1 MKFLKDNAVTLFLI
15 GVVLALLIYLTF
27 NKIGTDRQINSLKDS
42 ILVKDSLKKIRDG
55 EYTKLVNDM
64 KTRDELEKEVKDTS
78 EQTYKDI
85 KKAKEKIVSNTKVS
99 VKPSTKV
106 TRDTVY
112 IDSTGTR
119 RFTSYYPNKD
129 SAFVT
134 HRSVIT
140 NSIATNTW
148 EFKPLKLNV
157 IVTQQKDGMYRARLL
172 GPKWIQAQE
181 VTVNSLPMTPINEKK
196 FKTLLGASGG
206 YSFNDRDIVVGLYT
220 GFRYKNS
227 IILLNGSTNKVVS
240 LGYIQEF

>member
-1 MKFLKDNAVTLFLI
+1 MKFLKNNLLTLTLI
-15 GVVLALLIYLTF
+15 AIIIGLFIYLTF
-27 NKIGTDRQINSLKDS
+27 NKIGTDKQISNLKDS
-42 ILVKDSLKKIRDG
+42 ILLKDSLKKIRDG
-55 EYTKLVNDM
+55 EYTKLVNDN
-64 KTRDELEKEVKDTS
+64 KSKSDLEKEVKNS
-78 EQTYKDI
+78 SPQTYKDI
-85 KKAKEKIVSNTKVS
+85 KKAKEKIVSNTNIS
-99 VKPSTKV
+99 VKPTGKV

-119 RFTSYYPNKD
+119 RFTSYYPNID

-157 IVTQQKDGMYRARLL
+157 IVTQQQDGMYRARLL
-172 GPKWIQAQE
+172 GPKWIEAQE
-181 VTVNSLPMTPINEKK
+181 VTVNSLPMASITEKR

-206 YSFNDRDIVVGLYT
+206 YSFNDKDLVVGIYT
-220 GFRYKNS
+220 GFRYKNT
-227 IILLNGSTNKVVS
+227 IILLNGATNKVVS